1 MATQT
6 VTATV
11 GYHLEVER
19 GGAAVWCPGTV
30 GDKRRPHD
38 HQAVKITDIRPNQ
51 SDFTLDTQGFEVRP
65 FHTSATNFDD
75 VDAIREYYYPDVCAH
90 VKKVYVLNVTHRLE
104 LRLTRSLVLEQAECY
119 LSCILPGEKIGKR

>member
-11 GYHLEVER
+11 GYHLEVAR

-38 HQAVKITDIRPNQ
+38 HQAVKITNIRENQ
-51 SDFTLDTQGFEVRP
+51 SDFELDTHGFEVRP
-65 FHTSATNFDD
+65 FSTSATDFDD
-75 VDAIREYYYPDVCAH
+75 NAAIAEHYYPEVCAH
-90 VKKVYVLNVTHRLE
+90 VQKVYVRGAASQTDP
-104 LRLTRSLVLEQAECY
+104 AE
-119 LSCILPGEKIGKR
+119 

>member
-19 GGAAVWCPGTV
+19 GGAEVWCPGTV

-51 SDFTLDTQGFEVRP
+51 SEFTLDTHGFEVRP

-75 VDAIREYYYPDVCAH
+75 NDAIREHYYPDVCAH
-90 VKKVYVLNVTHRLE
+90 VKKVY
-104 LRLTRSLVLEQAECY
+104 
-119 LSCILPGEKIGKR
+119 K